1 MTYAKLLFMLIKM
14 ANGQWGEN
22 LIQQTRKEI
31 EDMITHV
38 DSEGVRHWLIGSH
51 DLLEARFKNSD
62 GERFGRISAGNAH
75 ARNYLIELEGGGQ
88 EQYTTINALLE
99 AGWVLD

>member
-1 MTYAKLLFMLIKM
+1 ML
-14 ANGQWGEN
+14 NEQWSEN
-22 LIQQTRKEI
+22 LIQQTRNEI
-31 EDMITHV
+31 VDMVTHV
-38 DSEGVRHWLIGSH
+38 DSEGVRHWLIGSN

-62 GERFGRISAGNAH
+62 GERFGCISANNAH

-88 EQYTTINALLE
+88 EQYPTVDALLE